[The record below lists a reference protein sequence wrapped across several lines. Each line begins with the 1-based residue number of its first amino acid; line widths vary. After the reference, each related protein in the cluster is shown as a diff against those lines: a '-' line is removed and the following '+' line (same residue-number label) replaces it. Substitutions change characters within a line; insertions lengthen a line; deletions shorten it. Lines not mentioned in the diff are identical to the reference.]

1 MPSYTDDSQQ
11 ETAAAETACD
21 WLVIDHGTDLLGAG
35 PLVSLSTPRH
45 PGGLPGFMVTF
56 TRAALPQLRR
66 VLELLEKDQPSS

>member
-11 ETAAAETACD
+11 ETAAAETACE
-21 WLVIDHGTDLLGAG
+21 WLVVDHGDLLDAG
-35 PLVSLSTPRH
+35 PHVSLSTLRH
-45 PGGLPGFMVTF
+45 PGDQPGFMVTF